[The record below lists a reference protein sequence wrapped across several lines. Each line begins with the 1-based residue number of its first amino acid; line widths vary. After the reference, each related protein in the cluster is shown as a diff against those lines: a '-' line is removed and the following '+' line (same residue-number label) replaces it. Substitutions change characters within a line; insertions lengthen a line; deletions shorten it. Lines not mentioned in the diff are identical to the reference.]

1 MPTAVASAA
10 PTQRRGLQ
18 LHASALGGE
27 HASVRPPGCLSA
39 PGPLLLRTGTGQ
51 PGVAVPLL
59 LRSSRLGASQR
70 LGLGSRWR
78 AVQLTPSCIPASS
91 RSTSG
96 CAGRS
101 SGSSTARVATPAPRS
116 VGGASSTALHVA
128 ARAWPLSGLAASLA
142 AWRLASVQPP
152 LQLPV
157 PSAGRSHA
165 RRVACY
171 CAPAGGGGGGAG
183 AGLSATSSSNS
194 TAAAERIE
202 AGPGGLLS
210 RSTAAT
216 VDRGQPEEGQLEIAA
231 GPPTATALGSSST
244 SSTSNSSAAVAAA
257 GPDTAVPGP
266 AGGAGTE
273 AASGGLWVPGSR
285 PAAGGG
291 SMDGAAASGGFGIGV
306 GDLARLVSYAFD
318 HDGCLP
324 PGVTAAA
331 LATALR
337 TAVPGITDNLPPAST
352 PTSTSSSAAAATAG
366 AAAAPASAATATTGT
381 AAPAAAVAAAA
392 AAPLVAAGIPDPEAD
407 PVDAAARSAAF
418 GVNSLPPAHEVTFWE
433 LVAEALEDF
442 TVQALLASG
451 LLSLGL
457 SYLEGPSAGAADWV
471 EGAAILG
478 TVGLVV
484 AVGAGTGYA
493 KESKFR
499 QLNALKDDV
508 QVRVIRGGGPPTPL
522 PARQLLAGD
531 LVLVEAGDI
540 LQADGL
546 LVAGDEIRLDQSHL
560 TGESDDVI
568 RCAAPLAA
576 TAATAA
582 GSMTQRYS
590 GGASAAA
597 APAAPS
603 ACVVLSGSKVLD
615 GYGRMVVLAV
625 GPYSQQGSINA
636 MMRGAAAASAGVR
649 VPQPAAVAAAGGDAA
664 GAGSVAASV
673 DERPA
678 AARAAATAAGK
689 ASSGTGGGGPAVGAP
704 ASEAGPAPPAQAK
717 LPKPHRAGSS
727 SSHGHGHGSSA
738 AHAAAAARFKRKRS
752 TQGARRGPQLVKL
765 GGVAAS
771 GAFAAASSVLAS
783 VTSLAS
789 FDGDIPLGGAGE
801 AAAREAAE
809 VEAAVRAAADEAAA
823 KAAAAKRAAA
833 ATAGDAAGA
842 TAGAESAPA
851 LLSSAEPAAAAPPPK
866 AAGSRAPRDKTPLGT
881 MGTMGSVDFPTMGP
895 TPLSTPGSST
905 AATTTTD
912 TTVTTTMDE
921 VVAATATAGSTA
933 GATAAAGRGAD
944 ATAGGRLRAAARALV
959 AGPPTGDEAAT
970 AALAAAAPAPGGGS
984 STATAGPAA
993 ATAAGASVMS
1003 DSEGSGLRVETFL
1016 MQKLQGLA
1024 QAIGAFGVAA
1034 AGAVFAVNAA
1044 ALTGELMAAA
1054 GAAAGGGPALPEA
1067 VDIVKSYLDLVITSI
1082 TILVVAVPE
1091 GLPLAVTLALAFSVQ
1106 RMLADNNLVRQL
1118 GACETMGAATTICS
1132 DKTGTLTSNN
1142 MTVVRLWAA
1151 GRHFGVKPLQ
1161 QQPQQQLLPAAATP
1175 SGATA
1180 AIAGASAGGGGGGG
1194 GGSAGASPM
1203 PFASFDSVPLS
1214 SGGAGATGTLSAA
1227 GMAARPAA
1235 PAGFAGSSTAAA
1247 LAAVAATAGRT
1258 AAQLVPLPAMDD
1270 SQTSLTSVSDA
1281 EAAVGSATGAADG
1294 VGGGSSK
1301 AASGLGGSALRGR
1314 VVEREETLLAALESV
1329 AAAADALAALGGGSS
1344 NSDGGGGGAL
1354 LSGGSSSGD
1363 AVGVP
1368 RLGAAATAGG
1378 GLQQLLPGRIR
1389 DLLVQG
1395 LVLNST
1401 ACLKPNP
1408 TTGGFDRS
1416 GSPTECA
1423 LLELPHR
1430 LGWGWGWG
1438 LGGGSSSSSK
1448 TAAAAAASQEEA
1460 PAEGEAAAGVGRC
1473 GCEATAARDSGAG
1486 CSTSQGGGGSS
1497 SSAGTHI
1504 LQLVPF
1510 SSARKRMSVVVDG
1523 PSQPEPGQLPQF
1535 FGDGGYPRNNHSLGS
1550 SVGTMQSMELEDVR
1564 GGSSSGSSSSR
1575 GRSSARGGVA
1585 GGEGGMGNAVDGSN
1599 SGSSSSGSNGSSS
1612 VSGPPLSPVR
1622 VLTKGAAELVL
1633 ERCSWVL
1640 LPKADG
1646 GGGGGETEVRP
1657 LSAEQKQRLLASF
1670 RGRGG
1675 GALRLLA
1682 LAYRDMLVPLQPP
1695 PHATAATPSL
1705 AVASPAA
1712 AVGSATA
1719 ALAAAPGS
1727 RRRSSSLGVVGGA
1740 ASMGGRSE
1748 AGAVSRREGSDG
1760 AAGEA
1765 AAATA
1770 AAAAPSDTRALK
1782 LDPEYLEKDLVL
1794 VGLVGLQDPLRPEVP
1809 GAVAACSRAGIT
1821 VRMVTGDNATTAAC
1835 IAQQAG
1841 ILPPAADPA
1850 HLVARGAATAAALV
1864 AAATSNP
1871 FPTSPSSSPSTSSP
1885 ATSTSSPA
1893 SASSSAPPTPLVLE
1907 GATFR
1912 RLVTSPDYPGARLPI
1927 PGGGGAAGGGGGGV
1941 APAAV
1946 NREAFL
1952 ALWPRLRVLARCS
1965 PGDKFMLVTAVRQL
1979 REQGALEEVVAVT
1992 GDGTNDA
1999 PALTAADVGF
2009 CMASG
2014 TPIAKEAA
2022 DILLLDSSFAPIVAA
2037 VAWGRNVY
2045 ASVTRFLQ
2053 FQLTANVVAVAV
2065 AVGGAV
2071 WLRAS
2076 PLSAVQMLW
2085 VNLIMDSLASLALAT
2100 EAPNESM
2107 LTVPPNRP
2115 NDPLITPTVMKHI
2128 VGQSA
2133 FQLAALYGI
2142 LAALQHYSSYGAAEL
2157 EAAYGAGGL
2166 QAAAAALFTT
2176 PAAHAAAGAAAAAT
2190 AASGVVGGGMAPADT
2205 TLVFNAFVC
2214 MQLFNQVNCRRVR
2227 DEPDV
2232 VEGLAAHPLFLG
2244 IVVAEAG
2251 LQAAIV
2257 QWGGDAFST
2266 SPLSAAQWGLCLGLG
2281 AGVMAVREGLRRVKV

>member
-1 MPTAVASAA
+1 MSTAVASTTATTA
-10 PTQRRGLQ
+10 QRRSLQ
-18 LHASALGGE
+18 LRASALGGKLPC
-27 HASVRPPGCLSA
+27 AKPPSCLSLRPLQPRSWTGQA
-39 PGPLLLRTGTGQ
+39 AVPAPLLM
-51 PGVAVPLL
+51 AA
-59 LRSSRLGASQR
+59 SRAQAHVLPR
-70 LGLGSRWR
+70 LGSRWR
-78 AVQLTPSCIPASS
+78 PIQLSVPCSRASS
-91 RSTSG
+91 CT
-96 CAGRS
+96 RS
-101 SGSSTARVATPAPRS
+101 SYGSAACGPVARGPLETPGLGRASWAP
-116 VGGASSTALHVA
+116 VA
-128 ARAWPLSGLAASLA
+128 ARDWPASRLSASLA
-142 AWRLASVQPP
+142 AAPTKFCTGLSP
-152 LQLPV
+152 
-157 PSAGRSHA
+157 
-165 RRVACY
+165 VACC
-171 CAPAGGGGGGAG
+171 CAAGGGGGAG
-183 AGLSATSSSNS
+183 AGTGPSAVSEDTPAGSS
-194 TAAAERIE
+194 RK
-202 AGPGGLLS
+202 PRGLMS

-216 VDRGQPEEGQLEIAA
+216 VDLDQLDEGQPDYNA
-231 GPPTATALGSSST
+231 GPTAVVATASAGSGSST
-244 SSTSNSSAAVAAA
+244 APAAVAAA
-257 GPDTAVPGP
+257 VAP
-266 AGGAGTE
+266 AASNPVGGASTVAVQAAGSGGWWLPGSPVV
-273 AASGGLWVPGSR
+273 AGASGS
-285 PAAGGG
+285 
-291 SMDGAAASGGFGIGV
+291 SMDVAAAAGGFGISV

-324 PGVTAAA
+324 PCVTAAA
-331 LATALR
+331 LTAALR
-337 TAVPGITDNLPPAST
+337 TAVPGITAS
-352 PTSTSSSAAAATAG
+352 PT
-366 AAAAPASAATATTGT
+366 APATATTTTPPSASGAATT
-381 AAPAAAVAAAA
+381 ATTAVSPAPAAAVAAA
-392 AAPLVAAGIPDPEAD
+392 GIPDPAVD
-407 PVDAAARSAAF
+407 PADAAARAAAF

-442 TVQALLASG
+442 TVQALLAAG

-457 SYLEGPSAGAADWV
+457 SSLEGPAAGSADWV
-471 EGAAILG
+471 EGVAILG
-478 TVGLVV
+478 TVALVV

-493 KESKFR
+493 KEAKFR

-522 PARQLLAGD
+522 PARQLLVGD
-531 LVLVEAGDI
+531 LLLVEAGDI

-568 RCAAPLAA
+568 RCAEPLDSAGGA
-576 TAATAA
+576 AA
-582 GSMTQRYS
+582 GSMMQRYS
-590 GGASAAA
+590 GGATPPA
-597 APAAPS
+597 APAAPAAS
-603 ACVVLSGSKVLD
+603 IVLSGSKVLD

-625 GPYSQQGSINA
+625 GPYSQQGSINT
-636 MMRGAAAASAGVR
+636 MMRGAAATAAGVR
-649 VPQPAAVAAAGGDAA
+649 VPPPAVAPAGGAA
-664 GAGSVAASV
+664 SAGSASASV

-678 AARAAATAAGK
+678 APLPAVATTSAHGPSRGASGSSGGPAMTATASAAVPAAAADAPPQRSGAEAALASTAAGFQP
-689 ASSGTGGGGPAVGAP
+689 AAPQAAPAEPSTTHPGSSGT
-704 ASEAGPAPPAQAK
+704 ST
-717 LPKPHRAGSS
+717 
-727 SSHGHGHGSSA
+727 HGSSRSSSGNA
-738 AHAAAAARFKRKRS
+738 AHADAASRSKRKRT
-752 TQGARRGPQLVKL
+752 TQGARRGRQLVKL

-789 FDGDIPLGGAGE
+789 FDGDLPPGSGD

-809 VEAAVRAAADEAAA
+809 AEAAV
-823 KAAAAKRAAA
+823 KAAAAEAADKAAA
-833 ATAGDAAGA
+833 ANRAASGGGDGAGGA
-842 TAGAESAPA
+842 DPVPLLLSNGPLGPEAPA
-851 LLSSAEPAAAAPPPK
+851 AVVPAPAP
-866 AAGSRAPRDKTPLGT
+866 GSRGPRDRTPLGT
-881 MGTMGSVDFPTMGP
+881 MGTMGSVDFPMLGS
-895 TPLSTPGSST
+895 TPLSTPGSGT
-905 AATTTTD
+905 AATTTG
-912 TTVTTTMDE
+912 TTVTTTMDQ
-921 VVAATATAGSTA
+921 VAAPAAA
-933 GATAAAGRGAD
+933 AATAAAGAGVD

-959 AGPPTGDEAAT
+959 AGPPTTGDQAAAGT
-970 AALAAAAPAPGGGS
+970 QAQAAAAGVPAEDGS
-984 STATAGPAA
+984 ITTAAAAA
-993 ATAAGASVMS
+993 ATASAAAASVMS
-1003 DSEGSGLRVETFL
+1003 DSEGSGLRGETFL

-1044 ALTGELMAAA
+1044 ALTGELLTAA
-1054 GAAAGGGPALPEA
+1054 GAVAGGGPPLPEA
-1067 VDIVKSYLDLVITSI
+1067 VDIAKSYLDLVITSI

-1142 MTVVRLWAA
+1142 MTVVRLWTA
-1151 GRHFGVKPLQ
+1151 GRHFGVKPL
-1161 QQPQQQLLPAAATP
+1161 QPQQQLLPAAATP
-1175 SGATA
+1175 SGAVASTT
-1180 AIAGASAGGGGGGG
+1180 GASVGGGDGGVGNSATTRTPVAPFDRVPSSSGGTGATGSLSAGGMASSWRTATASTTT
-1194 GGSAGASPM
+1194 SAT
-1203 PFASFDSVPLS
+1203 
-1214 SGGAGATGTLSAA
+1214 ATAV
-1227 GMAARPAA
+1227 
-1235 PAGFAGSSTAAA
+1235 AAA
-1247 LAAVAATAGRT
+1247 AATAGRV
-1258 AAQLVPLPAMDD
+1258 AAQLVPLPAMED
-1270 SQTSLTSVSDA
+1270 SQASLTSGSDV
-1281 EAAVGSATGAADG
+1281 EAAAGSAA
-1294 VGGGSSK
+1294 GSSK
-1301 AASGLGGSALRGR
+1301 GVPGMRGR
-1314 VVEREETLLAALESV
+1314 VVEREETLLAALAAV
-1329 AAAADALAALGGGSS
+1329 ADAEAEALAAISGSS
-1344 NSDGGGGGAL
+1344 SSDAVGVLSAPATAGGGGGGA
-1354 LSGGSSSGD
+1354 
-1363 AVGVP
+1363 
-1368 RLGAAATAGG
+1368 ATAG
-1378 GLQQLLPGRIR
+1378 QQLLPGRIR

-1438 LGGGSSSSSK
+1438 HGGSSTS
-1448 TAAAAAASQEEA
+1448 TAAVVAAPAAPAAAS
-1460 PAEGEAAAGVGRC
+1460 AESAAGAAAAGVGHC
-1473 GCEATAARDSGAG
+1473 GGDTAAARDSGVA
-1486 CSTSQGGGGSS
+1486 CSTSKSS
-1497 SSAGTHI
+1497 SNAGTHI

-1523 PSQPEPGQLPQF
+1523 PCQAGLGQLPAF
-1535 FGDGGYPRNNHSLGS
+1535 FGDSYPPHSRTLS
-1550 SVGTMQSMELEDVR
+1550 SSIGTMQSVDMEDAR
-1564 GGSSSGSSSSR
+1564 SGGPGDSSIGSSSGTANS
-1575 GRSSARGGVA
+1575 SSARVGSVRASDEDGGTSA
-1585 GGEGGMGNAVDGSN
+1585 ALEISA
-1599 SGSSSSGSNGSSS
+1599 SSSNGSSS
-1612 VSGPPLSPVR
+1612 SAGAGPPLSPVR

-1640 LPKADG
+1640 LPRGEGQDG
-1646 GGGGGETEVRP
+1646 GGGGEVAGDTEVRP

-1695 PHATAATPSL
+1695 PTAAAAAASAPSVAAPATADQAR
-1705 AVASPAA
+1705 AA
-1712 AVGSATA
+1712 GGS
-1719 ALAAAPGS
+1719 
-1727 RRRSSSLGVVGGA
+1727 RSSSQGVVGGA

-1748 AGAVSRREGSDG
+1748 MG
-1760 AAGEA
+1760 AAGRGAGSSEGA
-1765 AAATA
+1765 GEAAATA
-1770 AAAAPSDTRALK
+1770 AAAAKATAVPIDTRSLK

-1809 GAVAACSRAGIT
+1809 GAVAACTRAGIT

-1850 HLVARGAATAAALV
+1850 HLVVRGAATAASLV
-1864 AAATSNP
+1864 AAATSATASP
-1871 FPTSPSSSPSTSSP
+1871 APTSSTS
-1885 ATSTSSPA
+1885 AYFT
-1893 SASSSAPPTPLVLE
+1893 APTTPLVLE

-1912 RLVTSPDYPGARLPI
+1912 QLVTSPDYPGARLPI
-1927 PGGGGAAGGGGGGV
+1927 LGGGGGAGGGGGPGGGGV
-1941 APAAV
+1941 APPAV

-2071 WLRAS
+2071 WLGTS

-2100 EAPNESM
+2100 EAPTASM
-2107 LTVPPNRP
+2107 LTDPPNRP
-2115 NDPLITPTVMKHI
+2115 NDPLITPIVMKHV
-2128 VGQSA
+2128 VGQAA

-2142 LAALQHYSSYGAAEL
+2142 LVALQHYSSYGAADL

-2166 QAAAAALFTT
+2166 QAAAAALFATG
-2176 PAAHAAAGAAAAAT
+2176 AHAGAAAAAAAGGAAQAAGAAAAAT
-2190 AASGVVGGGMAPADT
+2190 AATAGGVVGGGLVPADT

-2227 DEPDV
+2227 DEADV
-2232 VEGLAAHPLFLG
+2232 TEGLAAHPLFLG
-2244 IVVAEAG
+2244 IVGAEAG

-2266 SPLSAAQWGLCLGLG
+2266 SPLSPAQWGLCLGLG
-2281 AGVMAVREGLRRVKV
+2281 AGVMAVREGLRRVKL